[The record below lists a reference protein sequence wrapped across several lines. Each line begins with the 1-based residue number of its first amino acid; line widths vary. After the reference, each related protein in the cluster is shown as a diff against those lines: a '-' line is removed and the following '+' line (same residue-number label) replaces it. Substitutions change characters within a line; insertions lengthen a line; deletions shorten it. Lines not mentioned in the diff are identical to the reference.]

1 MPLSR
6 TAIGALAGLPR
17 RAKITSSIGN
27 QQKEHT
33 AVAIIYYHNPRCSTS
48 RKALGMLRDKG
59 VEPTI
64 IEYLKDTPSKTE
76 LKRIAGLMGVHPREM
91 LRRKEKDA
99 VQAAGIDPATATA
112 AEVIN
117 AMSDHPVLIE
127 RPIIVNGK
135 QARLGRPPEKV
146 LEAV

>member
-1 MPLSR
+1 M
-6 TAIGALAGLPR
+6 
-17 RAKITSSIGN
+17 
-27 QQKEHT
+27 
-33 AVAIIYYHNPRCSTS
+33 AVIYYHNPRCSTS
-48 RKALGMLRDKG
+48 RKALEMLRDKG

-64 IEYLKDTPSKTE
+64 VEYLKEPPSKAK

-99 VQAAGIDPATATA
+99 MTQAGIDPDTVNAADAIDAMAT
-112 AEVIN
+112 I
-117 AMSDHPVLIE
+117 PVLIE

-135 QARLGRPPEKV
+135 KARLGRPAEKV